1 MTVEIKA
8 ELTQEYVVS
17 VSNQLNDPDWL
28 RQRRLEGF
36 QLGQSL
42 ALPKPEKTAI
52 HDWNMG
58 DFILYFDQAPYQRLA
73 DLPEKVQRFIAP
85 EAHVVV
91 HKDGRPVFSQFSE
104 QLKEKGVIFTDL
116 TQAVKQHGDLV
127 RRYMHRLVKPN
138 EHKLTA
144 IHGALFNCGIFIY
157 VPEGIH
163 IEIPLQSIWW
173 QEREQAGL
181 LPHVILVAEKGSKV
195 TYLEYALGGEKGA
208 GVNHY
213 VAEVFVGPG
222 ANVTFAALD
231 NFASPVTNY
240 VWRRA
245 HVEQDGRIDWA
256 LGQMHDGN
264 TLSENLTILEGNGSR
279 AESKSVTIG
288 RGSQSQ
294 NFVQKIIHIGRGSEG
309 YILGH
314 AVMKDQARGIFNG
327 ISKIEKGAAKANGQ
341 QTERVLM
348 LSDQARGDANPIL
361 LIDEDDVK
369 ASHAASVGQ
378 VDKMQLFYLMSRG
391 IPREEAERLIILGF
405 LNPVVEKIPLES
417 LKQQLIHVIER
428 KVRP

>member
-1 MTVEIKA
+1 MTVALKG
-8 ELTQEYVVS
+8 ELTQEYVAS
-17 VSNQLNDPDWL
+17 ISDKLKEPDWL
-28 RQRRLEGF
+28 RQKRLEGF
-36 QLGQSL
+36 KASQSL
-42 ALPKPEKTAI
+42 KLPKPEKTAI
-52 HDWNMG
+52 HDWNVS
-58 DFILYFDQAPYQRLA
+58 DFILYFDQSVYERLA
-73 DLPEKVQRFIAP
+73 DLPEEVQRFIKP
-85 EAHVVV
+85 EAQVVV
-91 HKDGRPVFSQFSE
+91 HKDGRPVFSQVGE
-104 QLKEKGVIFTDL
+104 QLKKKGVIFADL
-116 TQAVKQHGDLV
+116 NQAVREHGDLV
-127 RRYMHRLVKPN
+127 RRYMHQLVQLD

-157 VPEGIH
+157 VPEGTQVD
-163 IEIPLQSIWW
+163 IPLQAIWW
-173 QEREQAGL
+173 QESEQAGL

-195 TYLEYALGGEKGA
+195 TYLEHALGGEKGA

-231 NFASPVTNY
+231 NFESPVTNF

-245 HVEQDGRIDWA
+245 RVEQDGHIDWA
-256 LGQMHDGN
+256 LGQMHDGH
-264 TLSENLTILEGNGSR
+264 TLSENLTVLEGNGSR
-279 AESKSVTIG
+279 ADSKSVTIG
-288 RGSQSQ
+288 RGQQSQ
-294 NFVQKIIHIGRGSEG
+294 NFVQKIIHIGRASEG

-314 AVMKDQARGIFNG
+314 AVMKDQAKGIFNG
-327 ISKIEKGAAKANGQ
+327 ISKMEKGASKANGQ

-378 VDKMQLFYLMSRG
+378 MDQTQLYYLMSRG
-391 IPREEAERLIILGF
+391 IPKEEAERLIILGF

-428 KVRP
+428 KVKQ